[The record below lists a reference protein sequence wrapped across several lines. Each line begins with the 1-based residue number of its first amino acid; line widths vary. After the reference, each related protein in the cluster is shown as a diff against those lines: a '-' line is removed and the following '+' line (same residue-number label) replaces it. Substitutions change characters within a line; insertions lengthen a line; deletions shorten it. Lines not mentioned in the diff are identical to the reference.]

1 MSNTHELSS
10 GFGTALRA
18 LSDRLEDLLA
28 AISCDSVTGRTQEIA
43 ADLRHLVKQVERETA
58 NTSSPFETEMRA
70 LRLENETL
78 RAKGELHETLF
89 ENSNDGIVITTKEG
103 RFLAVNQG
111 FVRLVGCR
119 TKEEVFARRIQDF
132 YVEPRQRSQMRRKVD
147 RSGVA
152 TDFEL
157 KLRRIDGTEFDTLHT
172 INVRLDSSGRVS
184 GYQGIMRDVT
194 ERKLARQ
201 ALQEARDELQV
212 RVRERTAE
220 LAATNARLTSEI
232 SERARAQEA
241 LILSEQRMRAIFEA
255 ATECISIK
263 NRSLKYTLVNPYM
276 ANLLE
281 LSAADI
287 VGKTD
292 KEVFGPEA
300 GRHMEELDR
309 RVLMGET
316 IEEEH
321 TRPVKGLPTTFL
333 DVHSPIR
340 NSSGDIIGVCGI
352 SRNITDRTRIC
363 TADPVPA
370 EEYLSPA
377 MRLTLARANVAANA
391 DVIVLIEGESG
402 AGKDYLAR
410 YVHNNSKRSAGPF
423 YAINCAAISEQLA
436 ESELFGHEAGAFTG
450 AIRRKRGV
458 FELAEGGSLLLNEIG
473 ELSLPIQAKLLTFLD
488 TFSFTRVG
496 GEKSV
501 TVNVRIMAA
510 TNRDLGQAVAKGE
523 FRRDLF
529 FRLNV
534 YRICVPPL
542 RERAA
547 DIPVLT
553 RQIVSRLAGEMLL
566 GREMSIRSE
575 DMEKLIRYSWPGNV
589 RELKNILERSVIIS
603 EGPDLRMDFLESTE
617 SGESEAPLVVNFP
630 PSPSLTSAVEGLRR
644 EFIALALDRTGG
656 NQCAAARMLGISRYA
671 LKRHL
676 TTLKMG
682 GRDSPHN
689 DSMCAVPPK

>member
-1 MSNTHELSS
+1 MANTHDHGS
-10 GFGTALRA
+10 GVRGQLRT
-18 LSDRLEDLLA
+18 LSDRMEELL
-28 AISCDSVTGRTQEIA
+28 RTMPCNPETEYARHIA
-43 ADLRHLVKQVERETA
+43 ADLRRLMKGVERDA
-58 NTSSPFETEMRA
+58 SSA
-70 LRLENETL
+70 SSRLEEEIRGLKLANETL

-89 ENSNDGIVITTKEG
+89 ENSDDGIVITTKEG

-111 FVRLVGCR
+111 FVRLVGCM
-119 TKEEVFARRIQDF
+119 TKEEVFARKIQDF
-132 YVEPRQRSQMRRKVD
+132 YVQPRQRAQMRRKVD
-147 RSGVA
+147 RCGVA

-157 KLRRIDGTEFDTLHT
+157 KLRRIDGTEIDTLHT
-172 INVRLDSSGRVS
+172 INVRLDPSGHVS

-194 ERKLARQ
+194 ERKLARR
-201 ALQEARDELQV
+201 ALQEARDELQL

-220 LAATNARLTSEI
+220 LAEINARLKSEI
-232 SERARAQEA
+232 AERARAQEA
-241 LILSEQRMRAIFEA
+241 LILSEERMRAIFDA

-263 NRSLKYTLVNPYM
+263 DRSLKYILVNPYM

-281 LSAADI
+281 LPAAEI
-287 VGKTD
+287 VGKND
-292 KEVFGPEA
+292 KELFGPEA
-300 GRHMEELDR
+300 GGHMEQLDR
-309 RVLMGET
+309 RVLMSET

-340 NSSGDIIGVCGI
+340 NSSGHIIGVCGI

-363 TADPVPA
+363 SPIPVPA
-370 EEYLSPA
+370 EEYQSPA
-377 MRLTLARANVAANA
+377 MHLTLARANVAAKA

-410 YVHNNSKRSAGPF
+410 YIHNASRRSGGPF

-501 TVNVRIMAA
+501 TVDVRIIAA
-510 TNRDLGQAVAKGE
+510 TNRDLSQAVANGE

-534 YRICVPPL
+534 YRIRVPPL
-542 RERAA
+542 RERPE

-553 RQIVSRLAGEMLL
+553 RQIVSRLTSEKSLT
-566 GREMSIRSE
+566 RHMSIRSE
-575 DMEKLIRYSWPGNV
+575 DMERLIRYSWPGNV

-603 EGPDLRMDFLESTE
+603 DGPDLNVDFLEFPE
-617 SGESEAPLVVNFP
+617 SREDEAPLVVSFP
-630 PSPSLTSAVEGLRR
+630 PSPSLTHAVDGLRR
-644 EFIALALDRTGG
+644 EFIGLALDRTGG
-656 NQCAAARMLGISRYA
+656 NKCAAARMLGISRYA
-671 LKRHL
+671 LKRQ
-676 TTLKMG
+676 LKALNMG
-682 GRDSPHN
+682 GRD
-689 DSMCAVPPK
+689 